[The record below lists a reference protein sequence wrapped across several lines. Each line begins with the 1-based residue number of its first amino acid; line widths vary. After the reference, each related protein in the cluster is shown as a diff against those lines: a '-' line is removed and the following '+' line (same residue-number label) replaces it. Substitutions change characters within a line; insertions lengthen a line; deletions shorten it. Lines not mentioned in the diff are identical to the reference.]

1 MLNWITNIIS
11 SLSYWGIALLMLLEN
26 ILPPIPSEVI
36 MPLAGFTAQKG
47 QLNLLFVILAGTV
60 GSILGA
66 LPWYYIGKLV
76 GEQRLRQWV
85 DRHGKWLTLSGE
97 DIDKSQQWFN
107 KYGGAVVFFGR
118 LIPGVRTFISIP
130 AGFEGMPLFAFLL
143 YSTIG
148 TLLWVALLS
157 YAGFV
162 LGQNY
167 QLVKKFLTP
176 ITIVVAV
183 VLAVSLGTW
192 FIRRRQKKKHNGKR

>member
-36 MPLAGFTAQKG
+36 MPLAGFTAQQG

-66 LPWYYIGKLV
+66 LPWYYIGKQV
-76 GEQRLRQWV
+76 GERRLRQWV

-97 DIDKSQQWFN
+97 EIDKSQQWFN

-118 LIPGVRTFISIP
+118 LIPGVRTLISIP
-130 AGFEGMPLFAFLL
+130 AGFEEMPLFAFLL
-143 YSTIG
+143 YSIAG
-148 TLLWVALLS
+148 TFLWVGLLS

-176 ITIVVAV
+176 ISIVVAV
-183 VLAVSLGTW
+183 VLVLVLGIW
-192 FIRRRQKKKHNGKR
+192 IVRRRKKHNSKR

>member
-66 LPWYYIGKLV
+66 LPWYYISKLV

-97 DIDKSQQWFN
+97 DIDKFQQWFN

-118 LIPGVRTFISIP
+118 LIPGVRTYISVP
-130 AGFEGMPLFAFLL
+130 AGFEEMPLFAFLL
-143 YSTIG
+143 YSTVG
-148 TLLWVALLS
+148 TLL
-157 YAGFV
+157 
-162 LGQNY
+162 
-167 QLVKKFLTP
+167 
-176 ITIVVAV
+176 
-183 VLAVSLGTW
+183 
-192 FIRRRQKKKHNGKR
+192 

>member
-66 LPWYYIGKLV
+66 LPWYYIGKQV
-76 GEQRLRQWV
+76 GERRLRQWV

-118 LIPGVRTFISIP
+118 LIPGVRTPISIP
-130 AGFEGMPLFAFLL
+130 AGFEEMPLFAFLL
-143 YSTIG
+143 YSTVG
-148 TLLWVALLS
+148 TLLWVGLLS

-176 ITIVVAV
+176 ISIVVAV
-183 VLAVSLGTW
+183 VLALVLGVW
-192 FIRRRQKKKHNGKR
+192 IFRRRQKKHSSKK